1 MRQTD
6 RVIFVKFSHERR
18 RRALRHRPKYSGT
31 TSLRRRSKTQKCIS
45 LPTKTPYT
53 RYPLSIRTLPPNGNP
68 RVSKHRLRTVV
79 DPLINSGFVLV
90 YFANLKRVCE
100 RKSGLR
106 ARLDPFRELRLGHTC
121 LVIGWLHFFIPW
133 NCAAFSGQILL
144 YFSFLSPIAVY

>member
-18 RRALRHRPKYSGT
+18 RAALRHRPKYSGT

-68 RVSKHRLRTVV
+68 HVSKDRLLTVV
-79 DPLINSGFVLV
+79 DPLINSWFVLGLFCEFEKGV
-90 YFANLKRVCE
+90 RREERV
-100 RKSGLR
+100 KSALR
-106 ARLDPFRELRLGHTC
+106 PF
-121 LVIGWLHFFIPW
+121 
-133 NCAAFSGQILL
+133 S
-144 YFSFLSPIAVY
+144 